1 MNRNYPS
8 GYLELFLGP
17 MFSGK
22 TTHLIQLY
30 KMHKYIGKKVVVI
43 NYSGDT
49 RYSNENMMSSHD
61 QVMIPCIMANSLGE
75 MWNNNEDSNY
85 MIIHNADVI
94 LINEGQFFSD
104 LYDIVIQMVD
114 NAHKIVYISGL
125 DGDFQRNRFGKI
137 LDLIP
142 HCDKITKLQSICA
155 ICKNG
160 NHGIF
165 SHRITK
171 EQQQIVIGTDNYI
184 PLCRECYLHETDT
197 YRKHHI
203 NAV

>member
-1 MNRNYPS
+1 M
-8 GYLELFLGP
+8 FLGP

-30 KMHKYIGKKVVVI
+30 KMHKYIGKQVVVI

-49 RYSNENMMSSHD
+49 RYTNENMMSSHD
-61 QVMIPCIMANSLGE
+61 KVMIPCIMANTLGE
-75 MWNNNEDSNY
+75 MWYNKENLNY
-85 MIIHNADVI
+85 MDLHSADVI
-94 LINEGQFFSD
+94 LINEGQFFCD
-104 LYDIVIQMVD
+104 LYQIVIQMVD
-114 NAHKIVYISGL
+114 HAHKTVYICGL
-125 DGDFQRNRFGKI
+125 DGDFQRNKFGQI

-142 HCDKITKLQSICA
+142 HCDKITKLQSMCA

-165 SHRITK
+165 SHRITQ

-184 PLCRECYLHETDT
+184 PLCRECYLHEMDI

-203 NAV
+203 NEI